1 VSELHVDGTFVE
13 PADEKETPAT
23 PLAPFRRALH
33 GQSEPTW
40 WKSTDVRDYRSL
52 GYDYPQTAAARQT
65 GDLAAGLTAWANTEL
80 GWAVPPGSGDPG
92 QPDQQALVHLKQQ
105 ITEPIQALP
114 SQILLDGTTPL
125 NQGEEYISSSAQA
138 VATEPSKIQTQ
149 SVLSAIAKPAQAAMK
164 MVSPRKD
171 VAQKSLKSALPAHKP
186 GFNDRFGG
194 LGDLVSQGKMTQW
207 NASFGVD
214 K

>member
-13 PADEKETPAT
+13 PANENETPIT
-23 PLAPFRRALH
+23 PLVPFRRALDAT
-33 GQSEPTW
+33 SKPTW
-40 WKSTDVRDYRSL
+40 WKATDLKDYRSL

-65 GDLAAGLTAWANTEL
+65 GDLAAGLIAWANAEL

-92 QPDQQALVHLKQQ
+92 QPDQQALAHLNQQ
-105 ITEPIQALP
+105 ITEPVEAFP
-114 SQILLDGTTPL
+114 KPILVDGTTPL
-125 NQGEEYISSSAQA
+125 DQGEEYISSSAQA
-138 VATEPSKIQTQ
+138 VVTESSTTQTP
-149 SVLSAIAKPAQAAMK
+149 SVLSAIAKPAEAVTK
-164 MVSPRKD
+164 IVSPRKN
-171 VAQKSLKSALPAHKP
+171 VAQKSLKSALPTHKP
-186 GFNDRFGG
+186 DFNHRFGG